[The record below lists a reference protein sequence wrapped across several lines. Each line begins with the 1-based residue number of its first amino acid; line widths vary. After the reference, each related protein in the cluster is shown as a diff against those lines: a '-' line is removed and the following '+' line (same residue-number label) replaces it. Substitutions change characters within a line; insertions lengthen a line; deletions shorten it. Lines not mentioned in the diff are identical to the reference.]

1 MLIVLYVAWAPGHER
16 GLYVSGGITALG
28 DGWLTIQVTGTAA
41 YDAYLEGKH
50 VKVYLAP
57 ATPIFVNGRL
67 SQATALR
74 VGDAVQV
81 RLVDELDGTYGAN
94 EVNHLGP

>member
-1 MLIVLYVAWAPGHER
+1 
-16 GLYVSGGITALG
+16 LG

-50 VKVYLAP
+50 VKVSLAP

-67 SQATALR
+67 SQATTLR
-74 VGDAVQV
+74 VGDAIQV
-81 RLVDELDGTYGAN
+81 RLVDELDGTYEAN
-94 EVNHLGP
+94 EVNDLGP